1 MSPQSKK
8 TLLIALLGAAA
19 LTACGGG
26 DDDPP
31 PDPLVGVPA
40 EASQTS
46 GGLIAYLRQIVGL
59 TPEDREP
66 VGIDAVDPQKT
77 ETEEPEAV

>member
-1 MSPQSKK
+1 MSPHTRK
-8 TLLIALLGAAA
+8 TLLIALLGTAA

-26 DDDPP
+26 DDPP
-31 PDPLVGVPA
+31 PDPLASVPA

-77 ETEEPEAV
+77 ENEEPEAV